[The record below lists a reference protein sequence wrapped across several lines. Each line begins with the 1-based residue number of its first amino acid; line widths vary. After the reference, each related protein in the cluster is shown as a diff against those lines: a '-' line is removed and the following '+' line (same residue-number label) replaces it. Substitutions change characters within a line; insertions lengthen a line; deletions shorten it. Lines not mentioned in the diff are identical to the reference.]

1 MSRRNAV
8 GGVAFVL
15 AAVALAVVVL
25 LVARGGSS
33 GEPVSASAEMSSTAS
48 TVSGSPAPSG
58 PTMEEQRIAWA
69 GDVCVA
75 RDRFR
80 GTVTSLGSDLDV
92 QIGPGMLDDLD
103 RQVRLQLL
111 SVGSAANDLAGVVMA
126 APVEVTEVNDWVAT
140 ITEPQQRLQAAI
152 DDTRGHLD
160 AMTGASSL
168 LEGVGEAGS
177 VITSGA
183 TAVSAGQELLDAL
196 QGVYAAAESRFAPA
210 FAAAPECAPAP

>member
-8 GGVAFVL
+8 GGVIFVL
-15 AAVALAVVVL
+15 AAVVLVGVVL
-25 LVARGGSS
+25 MVSRGGSDDD
-33 GEPVSASAEMSSTAS
+33 GISASEETSSTQSTAS
-48 TVSGSPAPSG
+48 GTPAPSG
-58 PTMEEQRIAWA
+58 PTLEEQRIVWA

-75 RDRFR
+75 RDRLR

-92 QIGPGMLDDLD
+92 QVGPGMLDDLD

-111 SVGSAANDLAGVVMA
+111 SVGSAANDLGSVLMT
-126 APVEVTEVNDWVAT
+126 APVEATEVNDWVVT
-140 ITEPQQRLQAAI
+140 LQEPQERLQSAI

-160 AMTGASSL
+160 AMTGASSV

-183 TAVSAGQELLDAL
+183 AAVGAGQDLLDAV
-196 QGVYAAAESRFAPA
+196 QQVYADAETRFGPA
-210 FAAAPECAPAP
+210 FAAAPECRP